1 MDPVLQIKKIM
12 RASCNQAYSV
22 QHFCARLDMPYHTL
36 RKLFRRREGLSLSK
50 YWQRCRLQKAEELLS
65 QNKYV
70 FEVAYEM
77 GFSSEGNFANWFK
90 KQKGMTP
97 REFQRR
103 RRQAALAGRARGQD
117 S

>member
-1 MDPVLQIKKIM
+1 MDAVSRIKKIM
-12 RASCNQAYSV
+12 RESCNQAHSV
-22 QHFCARLDMPYHTL
+22 QHFCARIDISYHTL

-70 FEVAYEM
+70 FEVAYQM
-77 GFSSEGNFANWFK
+77 GFSSEGNFTNWFK
-90 KQKGMTP
+90 KHKGMTP
-97 REFQRR
+97 REYKCRS
-103 RRQAALAGRARGQD
+103 RQAALAGRGQN